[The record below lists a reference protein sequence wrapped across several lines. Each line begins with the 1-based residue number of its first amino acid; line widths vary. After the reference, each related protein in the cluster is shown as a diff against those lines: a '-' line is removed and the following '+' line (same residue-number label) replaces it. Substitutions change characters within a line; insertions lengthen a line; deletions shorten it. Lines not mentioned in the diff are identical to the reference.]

1 MYRVYS
7 ADLRIALKDIGG
19 DVELVDNGQGFL
31 KRRSKFSGA
40 MLTCQG
46 WVAAAQ

>member
-31 KRRSKFSGA
+31 SFAPLVSNYH
-40 MLTCQG
+40 
-46 WVAAAQ
+46 